1 MNTIQQNIST
11 LRKMIEDKGIFIEH
25 DIIEEVQTILNE
37 IELQSTKN
45 DINTST
51 PESME
56 QSINELMNINIK
68 YDTDKGITGIPETAS
83 ILRDSLLKAVYKMS
97 QPIEKLK
104 DSYDAINTDPEIY
117 MLQNMGNWSKI

>member
-1 MNTIQQNIST
+1 MNAIQQNINT

-25 DIIEEVQTILNE
+25 DIIEEVQTILND

-56 QSINELMNINIK
+56 QSINDLMTINIK
-68 YDTDKGITGIPETAS
+68 YDIDKGITGIEDTAR
-83 ILRDSLLKAVYKMS
+83 ILRDSLLKAAYKMS
-97 QPIEKLK
+97 QPNDEKK
-104 DSYDAINTDPEIY
+104 SPSDAEIF
-117 MLQNMGNWSKI
+117 MLWNFGKWIKI

>member
-1 MNTIQQNIST
+1 MNTIKQNINT

-37 IELQSTKN
+37 IELQSTKT

-68 YDTDKGITGIPETAS
+68 YDIDKGITGIEDTAR
-83 ILRDSLLKAVYKMS
+83 ILRDSLVKAAYKMS
-97 QPIEKLK
+97 QPNDEIKSSSE
-104 DSYDAINTDPEIY
+104 SEIY
-117 MLQNMGNWSKI
+117 MLQEMGNWSKI